1 MYVQLVE
8 PNTGVEDYAGFC
20 LRFTQS
26 VFGAPAK
33 YRSAWDAWKAATG
46 KHENRLFPDA
56 AVPVWFSH
64 FGSYGE
70 PPIYDNWGHVV
81 AWIPGRGFLSSP
93 LGKLGTYGQSWFGTL
108 EEVER
113 AFNAK
118 FVGWSENINGLQVVE
133 YKDDPKPQG
142 DGVEFVGLCI
152 VANEDQA
159 GHFAVYSD
167 YAGWKNLDFGAEGNG
182 EMGGYQKIADAMNA
196 GKAVPVALL
205 SGEQWIYTQG
215 HATRK

>member
-1 MYVQLVE
+1 MFVQLVE

-26 VFGAPAK
+26 VFGAPAR

-46 KHENRLFPDA
+46 KHENRLLPDA

-70 PPIYDNWGHVV
+70 PPTYNNWGHVV

-93 LGKLGTYGQSWFGTL
+93 LGKLGTYGQSWFDTI

-113 AFNAK
+113 TFNAK

-133 YKDDPKPQG
+133 FKDDPKPQG
-142 DGVEFVGLCI
+142 DGAEFVGLCI
-152 VANEDQA
+152 VANGEDA
-159 GHFAVYSD
+159 GHFGVYSD
-167 YAGWKNLDFGAEGNG
+167 FEGFKQLDFGSV
-182 EMGGYQKIADAMNA
+182 GGAQVRAYQKIADAMNA
-196 GKAVPVALL
+196 GKQVPVAVL
-205 SGEQWIYTQG
+205 SGEEYVSIG
-215 HATRK
+215 GK